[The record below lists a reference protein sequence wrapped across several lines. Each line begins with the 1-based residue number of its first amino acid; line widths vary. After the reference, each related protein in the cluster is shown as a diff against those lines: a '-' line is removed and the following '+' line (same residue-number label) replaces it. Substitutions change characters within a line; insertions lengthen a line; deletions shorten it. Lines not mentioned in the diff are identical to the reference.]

1 MGKAREREGAHSSTT
16 LHYVRHFPEDSLGSE
31 NREDV
36 GKKWGRR
43 ARETRGGGQINTWLN
58 RPENSFHPSGVS
70 YGAYLQPQ
78 PHRRANDAPER
89 ARAVLFRDFPRA
101 ILRLDRCRV
110 YGITPRRETVRDER
124 WKYWNVIGTRDSLSV
139 IRSSR
144 GINASRRISIDVAY
158 VTSYLNGDTRS
169 WDGRRK
175 IISNFSLTI
184 NCLLH
189 SPSIEEETASSLER
203 ERKCSH
209 VFFLLGEIY
218 YLEFFLVINLLPR
231 DH

>member
-1 MGKAREREGAHSSTT
+1 M
-16 LHYVRHFPEDSLGSE
+16 
-31 NREDV
+31 
-36 GKKWGRR
+36 
-43 ARETRGGGQINTWLN
+43 
-58 RPENSFHPSGVS
+58 
-70 YGAYLQPQ
+70 
-78 PHRRANDAPER
+78 
-89 ARAVLFRDFPRA
+89 
-101 ILRLDRCRV
+101 
-110 YGITPRRETVRDER
+110 RDER

-209 VFFLLGEIY
+209 VFLLGEIY

-231 DH
+231 DHWKKNVSCLGEIYFLAYIWALPEGTIISKIWHANIDIVRYDW